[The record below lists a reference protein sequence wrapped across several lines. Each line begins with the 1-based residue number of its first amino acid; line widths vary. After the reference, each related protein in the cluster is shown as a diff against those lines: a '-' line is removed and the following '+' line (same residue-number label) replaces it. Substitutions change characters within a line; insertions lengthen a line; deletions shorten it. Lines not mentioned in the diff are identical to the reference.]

1 MDIALLVAMVIL
13 ICFFVWFVM
22 TQRSRGASL
31 EVNDGNLREQLLA
44 FREVGEAIQKLTQH
58 QEDAQRL
65 GESLKDLLQAPKLR
79 GTYGEVVL
87 EEMLS
92 RVLPNGI
99 WERQYSI
106 TGGERVDCVVKL
118 RDVVVPIDAKFP
130 RDNYMRYIDAE
141 SSEERVT
148 HWRAFEE
155 AVKKQIVSIE
165 TKYIK
170 PERGTSE
177 FALMFIPSEAIYYE
191 AIAEKNYLGEPSK
204 ILEYAQNHHVFP
216 VSPNT
221 FYAFLQVIVLSLRNV
236 EIISGA
242 KKLQEGLSELEKSFA
257 FFYGKY
263 EEIGRRITQTSESYR
278 VGSDHIERY
287 KHRLDSTL
295 QLEGLKDESLQRF
308 PDDSEER

>member
-13 ICFFVWFVM
+13 ICLFVWFVM

-31 EVNDGNLREQLLA
+31 KVNDGHLREQLLA

-141 SSEERVT
+141 SPEERVK

-263 EEIGRRITQTSESYR
+263 EEIGRRITQISESYR

-295 QLEGLKDESLQRF
+295 QLEGLKDESLQRL
-308 PDDSEER
+308 PDDSGER